1 MREPQR
7 DRLDEL
13 LDEALTSYE
22 KTAAREGLEKRIL
35 ARIRE
40 QPAKSTRLTGRL
52 VMSACA
58 AVAVCVLLW
67 WGAGI
72 RTANKEEGVAVVP
85 TQPLQKLQSE
95 LLPRRELTVA
105 FRRPRRRRE
114 VMKQL
119 QEPKLA
125 QFPTPSPLTAE
136 ERALL
141 RLAARDAKDIPPEL
155 KHFGEPIEP
164 IQMTAIQI
172 KPLD

>member
-13 LDEALTSYE
+13 LDKALTSYG

-40 QPAKSTRLTGRL
+40 QPANRPRLTGRL

-58 AVAVCVLLW
+58 AAVVCVLLW

-72 RTANKEEGVAVVP
+72 RAANKEERVAAVP

-95 LLPRRELTVA
+95 VLPGRQMMVA
-105 FRRPRRRRE
+105 FRRPPRRRE

-119 QEPKLA
+119 PEPKLA

-172 KPLD
+172 KPLE